1 MKRKLDHRDVGG
13 ERLAVEVL
21 GWLAADEDR
30 LFRFVA
36 ASGLEPGTLRE
47 SVRDPGFLAA
57 VLDHVMADEP
67 ALLACAEAL
76 GVRPERIAAAW
87 QRLQPPP
94 FDDGI

>member
-1 MKRKLDHRDVGG
+1 MKRKLDHSDGAS
-13 ERLAVEVL
+13 ERLAIEVL

-47 SVRDPGFLAA
+47 SLHDPGFLGA
-57 VLDHVMADEP
+57 VLDHVMSDEP
-67 ALLACAEAL
+67 SLLACAEAL
-76 GVRPERIAAAW
+76 DVKPERIASAW

-94 FDDGI
+94 FDEGG